1 MKNFKILLILTL
13 SFSLFSCSEDF
24 LNKDSRNN
32 VSGDQIIDLAN
43 SSPEAALTIT
53 NGLESGNTL
62 FINDFNTAGNG
73 NIHDD
78 FGHMAINLGLDLMS
92 NDMVQYQS
100 HWFVNYYNYTARNE
114 NSIRTDMIWKFYYKV
129 IYNMN
134 SILKFLPENIAN
146 DDLRYLKARCLA
158 MRGMAYFNLIR
169 VYGNGTQGIPMYTE
183 SIIEPSRVAN
193 STIVSLIEDDL
204 TTAHQLIDGY
214 NRPSKVAIDKNVV
227 SGLLARYYLEY
238 GNFAQAA
245 SYAAQART
253 GYSPMTNLNDGF
265 NKISNSEWM
274 WGADINTNTST
285 YYASYFS
292 HMGNSNAGYAGLLGI
307 YKNID
312 KRLYDAIPS
321 TDSRKTAWF
330 DGPSQ
335 GLPQYAN
342 TKYFDDTDFEG
353 DYVFMRAAEMYLI
366 EAEAKA
372 LSGDE
377 TGAKQ
382 VLFDLI
388 STRDSSYTLSTN
400 SGANLLNEIRTH
412 RRIELWGEGFA
423 FYDMKRWGIELNR
436 NYPGSNHTS
445 FGFFDYPSASQKFI
459 FQIPLS
465 EINANPTLG
474 GQNPF

>member
-1 MKNFKILLILTL
+1 MKRVKFLSILAL
-13 SFSLFSCSEDF
+13 SLSLFSCSEDF
-24 LNKDSRNN
+24 LSKDSRDD

-43 SSPEAALTIT
+43 SSPEAAFTIT
-53 NGLESGNTL
+53 NGLESGNNL

-78 FGHMAINLGLDLMS
+78 FGHMAVNLGLDLMS
-92 NDMVQYQS
+92 NDMVQAQS

-134 SILKFLPENIAN
+134 SILKFLPQDIS
-146 DDLRYLKARCLA
+146 DDELRYLKARCHA
-158 MRGMAYFNLIR
+158 MRGLSYFNLIR
-169 VYGNGTQGIPMYTE
+169 IYGNGDQGIPLYTE
-183 SIIEPSRVAN
+183 SILEASRVSS
-193 STIVSLIEDDL
+193 STIVNFIEDDL

-214 NRPSKVAIDKNVV
+214 NRPTKVSIDKNVV
-227 SGLLARYYLEY
+227 AGLLARYYLEY
-238 GNFAQAA
+238 GNYSLAA
-245 SYAAQART
+245 SYAAEARN
-253 GYSPMTNLNDGF
+253 GYAPMNDLFDGF

-292 HMGNSNAGYAGLLGI
+292 HMGNSNAGYAGLLGV

-321 TDSRKTAWF
+321 TDSRRLWF

-342 TKYFDDTDFEG
+342 TKFYDDTDFEG

-372 LSGDE
+372 LNGNDSG
-377 TGAKQ
+377 AQ
-382 VLFDLI
+382 QALYDLI
-388 STRDSSYTLSTN
+388 STRDASYTLSTN
-400 SGANLLNEIRTH
+400 TGVALLDEIRTH
-412 RRIELWGEGFA
+412 RKIELWGEGFA
-423 FYDMKRWGIELNR
+423 FYDMKRWGIELKR
-436 NYPGSNHTS
+436 DYSGSNHTS
-445 FGFFDYPSASQKFI
+445 FGFFNYPSASQKFI

-465 EINANPTLG
+465 EINANPALG

>member
-1 MKNFKILLILTL
+1 ML
-13 SFSLFSCSEDF
+13 SCSDEF
-24 LNKDSRNN
+24 LGKDSRDN

-43 SSPEAALTIT
+43 SSPEAAFTIT
-53 NGLESGNTL
+53 SGMESGNNI

-78 FGHMAINLGLDLMS
+78 FGHMAVNLGLDLMS

-114 NSIRTDMIWKFYYKV
+114 VSIRTDMVWKFYYKV

-134 SILKFLPENIAN
+134 SILKFLPEEINN
-146 DDLRYLKARCLA
+146 DELRYLKARCLA
-158 MRGMAYFNLIR
+158 MRGLSYFNLIR
-169 VYGNGTQGIPMYTE
+169 IYGNGTDGIPMYTE
-183 SIIEPSRVAN
+183 TVLEPSRVPT
-193 STIVSLIEDDL
+193 STIVALIEDDL
-204 TTAHQLIDGY
+204 TTAHSLIDGY
-214 NRPSKVAIDKNVV
+214 SRPTKVNIDKNVV
-227 SGLLARYYLEY
+227 AGLLARYYLEY
-238 GNFAQAA
+238 GNYPLAI
-245 SYAAQART
+245 SYASEARS
-253 GYSPMTNLNDGF
+253 GYAPMNNLFDGF

-292 HMGNSNAGYAGLLGI
+292 HIGNSNAGYAGLLGV

-312 KRLYDAIPS
+312 RRLYDAISS
-321 TDSRKTAWF
+321 TDQRKSWF

-342 TKYFDDTDFEG
+342 TKYYDDTDFEG

-366 EAEAKA
+366 EAEARA
-372 LSGDE
+372 LNGDDA
-377 TGAKQ
+377 GARQ
-382 VLFDLI
+382 ALYDLI
-388 STRDSSYTLSTN
+388 STRDASYTLSAN
-400 SGANLLNEIRTH
+400 SGSALLSEIRTH

-423 FYDMKRWGIELNR
+423 FYDMKRWGVDLER

-445 FGFFDYPSASQKFI
+445 FGYFNYPAGSTKFI

-465 EINANPTLG
+465 EINANPALG
-474 GQNPF
+474 NQNPF